1 MSIARIPTIRAK
13 VARQAQLVR
22 RLALETSAT
31 QTTRHPAQ
39 PSRSLARS
47 LGAPAALLLSVS
59 VAQRSARLPPPPRRQ
74 PRPSQAKRSL
84 RVTAPAVTS
93 KTPVSEARTRL
104 WRDLIG

>member
-47 LGAPAALLLSVS
+47 LGAPAALLLSVFHLTP
-59 VAQRSARLPPPPRRQ
+59 AAAKALPKNRR
-74 PRPSQAKRSL
+74 
-84 RVTAPAVTS
+84 RVTCGVVKRAAADSAVPATS
-93 KTPVSEARTRL
+93 GSQLRE
-104 WRDLIG
+104 